1 MRMMRIMRRIM
12 RRIMWRIMRRIMRMM
27 RMRMNAIRIL
37 CVLAIVTSIEFAII
51 SWYDY

>member
-1 MRMMRIMRRIM
+1 
-12 RRIMWRIMRRIMRMM
+12 MM

-51 SWYDY
+51 SWYDC